1 MIRLEEI
8 RRNPVKG
15 LGQEVLQTTL
25 LTIGRPLSWD
35 RVWAVTHGESE
46 FDDANPAWVK
56 SRNHVIQSTNPAL
69 AQITCRYN
77 EAAGEVTLTHPDL
90 GEITAD
96 PAAEGQRIAD
106 WIAPIA
112 APSGPPPY
120 RIVSI
125 PGGNMHDFK
134 DTHISIG
141 NLASL
146 RALEGMAGMTLDRI
160 RFRMNLWI
168 DGAAPW
174 EEFDW
179 DGREIAIGAARFRI
193 TGRVKRCQATNAN
206 PETGRRNTEITKLLY
221 ERFKHMDFGLY
232 AQVIEGGDIAIGDE
246 VTP

>member
-25 LTIGRPLSWD
+25 LTEGRPIGWD
-35 RVWAVTHGESE
+35 RVWAVTHGDSE
-46 FDDANPAWVK
+46 FDDANPAWVR
-56 SRNHVIQSTNPAL
+56 SRNHVIQTTTPAL
-69 AQITCRYN
+69 AQITCRYD
-77 EAAGEVTLTHPDL
+77 EAAGDLTLTHPDL
-90 GEITAD
+90 GEVTAN
-96 PAAEGQRIAD
+96 PATDGWRIAD

-120 RIVSI
+120 RIIAI
-125 PGGNMHDFK
+125 PGGNLHDFE

-141 NLASL
+141 SLASL
-146 RALEGMAGMTLDRI
+146 RALEEMAGMTLARI

-179 DGREIAIGAARFRI
+179 DGGEIAIGETRLKI
-193 TGRVKRCQATNAN
+193 IGRVKRCNATNAN
-206 PETGRRNTEITKLLY
+206 PETGQRNAEIPKLLY

-232 AQVIEGGDIAIGDE
+232 ALVTKGGEIKIGDP

>member
-25 LTIGRPLSWD
+25 LTAGRPIGWD
-35 RVWAVTHGESE
+35 RVWAVTHGNSE
-46 FDDANPAWVK
+46 FDDDNPVWVK

-69 AQITCRYN
+69 AQVACRYD
-77 EAAGEVTLTHPDL
+77 EAAGELTLSHPDL
-90 GEITAD
+90 GEVTAN
-96 PAAEGQRIAD
+96 PAANGQRIAD

-120 RIVSI
+120 RMVSV
-125 PGGNMHDFK
+125 PGGNLHDFE
-134 DTHISIG
+134 DTHLSIG

-146 RALEGMAGMTLDRI
+146 RALEEMAGMALDRI

-179 DGREIAIGAARFRI
+179 EGAEIAVGDARLKI
-193 TGRVKRCQATNAN
+193 IDRVTRCNATNAD
-206 PETGRRNTEITKLLY
+206 PATGKRNAEIPKLLH
-221 ERFKHMDFGLY
+221 ERFRHMDFGVY
-232 AQVIEGGDIAIGDE
+232 AQVTEGGDITIGDA

>member
-15 LGQEVLQTTL
+15 LGQEGLQSTL
-25 LTIGRPLSWD
+25 LTAGRPIGWD
-35 RVWAVTHGESE
+35 RVWAVTHGNSE
-46 FDDANPAWVK
+46 FDDDRPVWVK

-69 AQITCRYN
+69 AQITCRYD
-77 EAAGEVTLTHPDL
+77 EAAGELTLAHPDL
-90 GEITAD
+90 GEITAN
-96 PAAEGQRIAD
+96 PAADGQRIAD

-125 PGGNMHDFK
+125 PGGNLHDFP
-134 DTHISIG
+134 DTHLSIG

-146 RALEGMAGMTLDRI
+146 RALEEMAGIKLDLI

-179 DGREIAIGAARFRI
+179 DGGEIAIGDARLKI
-193 TGRVKRCQATNAN
+193 TGRVKRCNATNAN
-206 PETGRRNTEITKLLY
+206 PETGERNAEIPKLLY

-232 AQVIEGGDIAIGDE
+232 AQVTTGGDIKIGDE
-246 VTP
+246 VSP

>member
-1 MIRLEEI
+1 MILLEEI

-15 LGQEVLQTTL
+15 LGQEVLQSTL
-25 LTIGRPLSWD
+25 LTAGRPIGWD
-35 RVWAVTHGESE
+35 RVWAVTHGNSE
-46 FDDANPAWVK
+46 FDDERPVWVK

-69 AQITCRYN
+69 AQITCRYD
-77 EAAGEVTLTHPDL
+77 EAAGELTLTHPDL
-90 GEITAD
+90 GEVTAN
-96 PAAEGQRIAD
+96 PAANGKRIAD

-120 RIVSI
+120 RVVSI
-125 PGGNMHDFK
+125 PGGNLHDFP

-146 RALEGMAGMTLDRI
+146 RALEEMAGMTLERI

-179 DGREIAIGAARFRI
+179 DGQEIALGDTRLQI
-193 TGRVKRCQATNAN
+193 TSRVKRCNATNAE
-206 PETGRRNTEITKLLY
+206 PTTGKRNAEIPKLLY
-221 ERFKHMDFGLY
+221 ERFNHMDFGLY
-232 AQVIEGGDIAIGDE
+232 AQVTQGGEIKIGD
-246 VTP
+246 VITS